1 MEPTLR
7 LLSVVLIIC
16 GLILAGVGCSST
28 NAPSDHAS
36 GLVVLASEGTITGPT
51 GPKEIEMLLAEVARL
66 RLAAQESF
74 AAASL
79 IGTTEAQ
86 LAEAR
91 AALGRAD
98 QLIREGQTVA
108 ARDSQESRRQLQA
121 AESALRQAE
130 EAAVRAGL
138 TRIEHEL
145 AEGYAQVLTPKF
157 GSTLGAGTRD
167 SQRSQFAGR
176 GWYGFPGCRQG
187 TRKGHSQPHGRSWE
201 LVPCPDQGWSG
212 RMGIEGSGHTR
223 ARLVRK
229 NLFLVETIK
238 R

>member
-86 LAEAR
+86 LAGAR

-145 AEGYAQVLTPKF
+145 AKGYAQVLTPKF
-157 GSTLGAGTRD
+157 GARRQLLGLVRVTHSVANLRGGAGTDFRVVGKARERD
-167 SQRSQFAGR
+167 TLNLMAEVGNWYHVRTRDGVE
-176 GWYGFPGCRQG
+176 GWVSKDLVTRVPG
-187 TRKGHSQPHGRSWE
+187 
-201 LVPCPDQGWSG
+201 L
-212 RMGIEGSGHTR
+212 
-223 ARLVRK
+223 
-229 NLFLVETIK
+229 
-238 R
+238 